1 MKQNPKM
8 MPYQDSYD
16 AEQQVLCSM
25 LLRPS
30 IIPSV
35 RHKVDEGDFK
45 NIILSRIFSVF
56 IRAHAELGDTFDLIT
71 LEPFFRDADIN
82 CSENWY
88 TVLDIT
94 RSGSS
99 AANWVAYCEMVSE
112 FSRQR
117 KIQGL
122 ATDLAVA
129 ISENRGDDAVR
140 IQAELSKA
148 STTKKRKLFDLNERM
163 NDMERIC
170 FTPAPTIEGVFREC
184 LPLNEPALLTAG
196 GGTGK
201 SFTVIQMALSLATGR
216 PVFEGAQPFL
226 TPQKRGKTVIVA
238 AEDGIDDY
246 HRRLHSI
253 FEDNNYSE
261 QDKADVM
268 ASILIIPM
276 RGDDVRII
284 KSDKTGAYITD
295 FMERLAESLAEW
307 GDVRM
312 IALDPMIRFYD
323 AEENSNSHATMFIN
337 AANKL
342 SSLVAGKPAVLLVH
356 HSAKHDV
363 GGARGASGF
372 VDGVRT
378 HLSMMTL
385 EQKKKQAGSK
395 DPISAD
401 DRNRV
406 VLEMRKSNHFKYWD
420 DFKLL
425 ERGQRG
431 TLRAVDMSDEMTSR
445 MNAIKTQERDNIYT
459 LVQAVQGY
467 NGITRSEL
475 EKNRAKIV
483 WDHGVPTRDQFR
495 AMIDKIID
503 DSLVIVDS
511 NSKKLYCLSVGQ
523 STQQTDEDQDF

>member
-1 MKQNPKM
+1 MNNPKQ
-8 MPYQDSYD
+8 MPYSLE
-16 AEQQVLCSM
+16 AEQSVLCAV
-25 LLRPS
+25 LVKPS
-30 IIPSV
+30 IVPALRS
-35 RHKVDEGDFK
+35 KLFASDFY
-45 NIILSRIFSVF
+45 SRTNGLIFSRMLSAYDE
-56 IRAHAELGDTFDLIT
+56 IGEALDITT
-71 LEPFFRDADIN
+71 LEPFFSAQDIDLLGGN
-82 CSENWY
+82 FWY
-88 TVLDIT
+88 ALDLA
-94 RSGSS
+94 RSASS
-99 AANWVAYCEMVSE
+99 AANWLSYCDLILDMSAK
-112 FSRQR
+112 R
-117 KIQGL
+117 KMQTL
-122 ATDLAVA
+122 AGELANA
-129 ISENRGDDAVR
+129 ISGGYYDDAEA
-140 IQAELSKA
+140 IHAKLTESKI
-148 STTKKRKLFDLNERM
+148 KRGRKLFDLDERM
-163 NDMERIC
+163 NDMQRIC
-170 FTPAPTIEGVFREC
+170 FTPAPQIEGVFKEC

-216 PVFEGAQPFL
+216 PVFEGVQPFL
-226 TPQKRGKTVIVA
+226 TPQRKGKTVIIA

-253 FEDNNYSE
+253 FDDNCYSE
-261 QDKADVM
+261 QDRADVM
-268 ASILIIPM
+268 SSLLIIPM

-284 KSDKTGAYITD
+284 KSDKSGAYITD

-312 IALDPMIRFYD
+312 IVLDPMIRFYD

-356 HSAKHDV
+356 HSAKHDL

-385 EQKKKQAGSK
+385 EQKKKQSGAK
-395 DPISAD
+395 DPITPE

-420 DFKLL
+420 EFKLL

-431 TLRAVDMSDEMTSR
+431 TLRAVDMSNEMIER
-445 MNAIKTQERDNIYT
+445 MDAIKTQERDNIYT
-459 LVQAVQGY
+459 LVQAVQGA
-467 NGITRSEL
+467 NGITRTEL
-475 EKNRAKIV
+475 EKMRGKII
-483 WDHGVPTRDQFR
+483 WDHGVPTRDQMR

-503 DSLVIVDS
+503 EQHVIVDS

-523 STQQTDEDQDF
+523 STQTDEDQDF